1 MSKVIV
7 TGGSGFIGSNL
18 VNKLLELGWVVLNYD
33 VNAPKIEAHY
43 KFWKNIDVTDRRLL
57 IDSVGSDKPDYII
70 HLAART
76 DLNEKYSLDGYA
88 ANIEGVRNIMDAASG
103 LNDLRRV
110 IIASSML
117 VCKLGF
123 IPKTFDDYA
132 PNSLYGESKV
142 LTEKIVKEY
151 NINWTIVRPTSIWG
165 PWFGEPYKNFFQL
178 VLKGLYFNIPEKA
191 ASTKTY
197 GYVKSTCNQI
207 LQIMLSESP
216 SVNHNYF
223 YLGDPQ
229 PINITNWS
237 NRIRILNGKKNVVVL
252 PSWLLRL
259 AGLFGDILRD
269 RLGINHFPMT
279 TFRYRNM
286 TSNNIILDLNR
297 TIEIT
302 GVGKESNLDME
313 ILETLNWLKNNK

>member
-165 PWFGEPYKNFFQL
+165 PYFEIPYRTFFDTVRKGLFFLPKGHYPKKSFGFVLNTVFQL
-178 VLKGLYFNIPEKA
+178 EKIIKKLDDNSVDLLQSLK
-191 ASTKTY
+191 KTY
-197 GYVKSTCNQI
+197 
-207 LQIMLSESP
+207 
-216 SVNHNYF
+216 
-223 YLGDPQ
+223 
-229 PINITNWS
+229 
-237 NRIRILNGKKNVVVL
+237 
-252 PSWLLRL
+252 
-259 AGLFGDILRD
+259 
-269 RLGINHFPMT
+269 NHFDMGIFLT
-279 TFRYRNM
+279 A
-286 TSNNIILDLNR
+286 LDDG
-297 TIEIT
+297 EISI
-302 GVGKESNLDME
+302 GNSIKF
-313 ILETLNWLKNNK
+313 